1 MARAPSPRPRVLGTL
16 IAEDALRVAEKILP
30 DIAIALSKLL
40 EHLAAKGVG
49 RLVPMDLVK
58 QVRSR
63 RGSSHVKIGINVKRR
78 RPHTK
83 EGEKQK
89 TVLRKIT

>member
-1 MARAPSPRPRVLGTL
+1 L
-16 IAEDALRVAEKILP
+16 ITEDALRVAEKILP
-30 DIAIALSKLL
+30 DVALALSKLL
-40 EHLAAKGVG
+40 EHLAANGVG

-63 RGSSHVKIGINVKRR
+63 RGSSHVKIGINGKRR

-83 EGEKQK
+83 EGEKLK
-89 TVLRKIT
+89 